1 MQKIFSEK
9 TLAKE
14 KITPIEANRVFS
26 PAVPDQ
32 RVGEDTSI
40 GVTVSSR
47 TEAHEQSSSS
57 LEVTGD
63 YLLRNITPV
72 DFTGFQS
79 HGTPS
84 KDGSDLT
91 GVTTNR

>member
-1 MQKIFSEK
+1 MYKMAEQARTQEIVQR
-9 TLAKE
+9 

-47 TEAHEQSSSS
+47 TEAHE
-57 LEVTGD
+57 
-63 YLLRNITPV
+63 
-72 DFTGFQS
+72 S
-79 HGTPS
+79 HRS
-84 KDGSDLT
+84 C
-91 GVTTNR
+91 R